1 MAKKQNP
8 EDLIKQLKEENERLK
23 SQLQTINST
32 PLLDRT
38 ITESAASATLNNA
51 KKVSKIGYW
60 NYSFTENRFTAS
72 VEFNEILEIDTT
84 KSAASISTLRKLV
97 HPNELS
103 KIAELETEILQN
115 HNNIE
120 MVLHLVL
127 KDGSSKYIEVKAKTD
142 GFKDQKPNNAFGIIY
157 DITDIHYKI
166 EKLKQNQELFKNLF
180 NHLTDIFIIFE
191 LVKTDDNHVVDYIY
205 KDVNPA
211 FEMLFETKKDDIINQ
226 PLSAQPQLFQQFNP
240 HFKITAIT
248 GQPQQDRFFVQ
259 SLDLFMDVLIY
270 APSEN
275 TIATVWRNV
284 SLMVQSE
291 GALRESE
298 EKYRQIFSIGF
309 DGILMMDFFSGKII
323 EANQAACQMFG
334 YKKDQFLTMNFRD
347 LSVEPETIE
356 QKITD
361 EKLNQI
367 TGNLT
372 KSDGSLLPFEASLSY
387 FNWSGHKVVLISMR
401 DISERIAAQKELI
414 NREKKYRQL
423 FDYSNDAILIIKN
436 YRIVDFNQKS
446 IQLFGTTEH
455 ALENKTLWNLSPV
468 SQSNGDDSRTKIVE
482 NLQQVLQGLQLQLDW
497 FFQRDD
503 KSLFIADLKL
513 SPLIFENEKVV
524 QAIVRDISPKK
535 QIEETIAINEIRWK
549 QALDISSTGFWEW
562 NIITNEVFFSNVWKK
577 MIGYEKDEIR
587 NQFEEF
593 EKRVHPDDITYV
605 YDKINAYFTAQTLD
619 FNIIFRIRC
628 KNGSYKWINA
638 LGKIL
643 SYNIEGKPERFI
655 GVHIDITKYIIEQ
668 QKAQEINTIYQE
680 ASHMLKIGYWKL
692 NLKTMIIS
700 GSSETFNIF
709 GINNSEK
716 VSLKQIENLV
726 HPEDQK
732 HFISQFIYTEENQ
745 TRNYTFRIIV
755 DNHTKFVLS
764 NSNAFSDSKNR
775 IEGFKGVFQDITS
788 FKKQELHLKDEQKL
802 INSYLEK
809 TQQTIIIIQNQE
821 IVFINEKFTELTGY
835 SHTDH
840 KASEIPLIDL
850 ASPEDRPLIQTL
862 FNNVSENVK
871 TTEKVDFR
879 IETKF
884 KRIKWVE
891 MVIAL
896 IKFNGQNAILIIA
909 NDITPRKKIEIQ
921 LRETE
926 DQHKKIISNA
936 TIGIAVINPNGKFQY
951 ANAEFI
957 KTTGID
963 EKLLTKTELKQL
975 LTDIDNFTVNND
987 IKSLKS
993 KNSSKYKH
1001 ELILKNNIAVHLKI
1015 EPSFDSGKNL
1025 EYLILYVENVDKV
1038 KKQIDLLTEESNT
1051 FKTIF
1056 ENSNAGV
1063 GIFNNDEDLIIHNQ
1077 LLFQI
1082 MNFDFL
1088 HKTTIGFSDFDFK
1101 LNNKSLDF
1109 TEITKTNRSISF
1121 EHHSSPNK
1129 TLYIEIKPIDLIS
1142 SKAVL
1147 LITKDITPNKKEVM
1161 NLINQL
1167 EQFNTTF
1174 QKLPYGCALIDKN
1187 RNIVLCNPKYAEIL
1201 HYSTNQLQH
1210 QKLDQLIHTDY
1221 LSDLI
1226 TKYSELFS
1234 GVTPSFSQLNE
1245 MFTSEGKIRWINSR
1259 ISTYTDQFNEIG
1271 YAIQVIDDVTEIKT
1285 AEYQILNNERLKTL
1299 NHIANSFAHDFNNM
1313 LMSMYGNSYLLK
1325 SNINDETL
1333 NSYADNLFTAL
1344 QKASEQTRNL
1354 LSFSKYKSKID
1365 LKTNTTKLFEDLL
1378 DQIYIPPNITIKA
1391 SYDRRNENILAD
1403 PSQLHR
1409 AIQNIII
1416 NACEFMPEGGEL
1428 GIETKSVYFEKDP
1441 EKELPPLKKGKYLR
1455 ISISD
1460 TGLGIAS
1467 NNITKIFDPFFT
1479 TRKNSLN
1486 AGLGLTIASNIIN
1499 EHGGTI
1505 KVESKLNRG
1514 SRFLIYLPQL
1524 DDEALRNNI
1533 QPDEQLI
1540 VKGTA
1545 NLMIIDD
1552 EDVVRII
1559 TAELMK
1565 KLGYNVFSF
1574 ASGKKAI
1581 RFYQSNMQNID
1592 LVVLDKHMPEMD
1604 GIEVYKE
1611 LRTLNPSIK
1620 AILLTGFNI
1629 DAEMEAVFLQD
1640 NNLIVQKPVSIEKL
1654 SGAISNLLLK

>member
-1 MAKKQNP
+1 MGKKQNP
-8 EDLIKQLKEENERLK
+8 EDLITQLKEENERLK
-23 SQLQTINST
+23 SQLQTIKST
-32 PLLDRT
+32 PLLDQT
-38 ITESAASATLNNA
+38 ITESAASTTLINA
-51 KKVSKIGYW
+51 QKVSKIGYW
-60 NYSFTENRFTAS
+60 NYSFTDNRFTTS

-103 KIAELETEILQN
+103 KIVELEHEILQN

-120 MVLHLVL
+120 MVLHLIL
-127 KDGSSKYIEVKAKTD
+127 KDGSSKYIEIKAKTD
-142 GFKDQKPNNAFGIIY
+142 GFKKQKPNNAFGIIY

-166 EKLKQNQELFKNLF
+166 EELKQSQELFKNLF

-191 LVKTDDNHVVDYIY
+191 LVKTDDDHVVDYIY

-226 PLSAQPQLFQQFNP
+226 PLSTQPQLFQQFGP
-240 HFKITAIT
+240 HLKITALT

-291 GALRESE
+291 GSLRESE

-334 YKKDQFLTMNFRD
+334 YEKDEFLTKNFRD

-356 QKITD
+356 QKISD

-367 TGNLT
+367 TGYLT
-372 KSDGSLLPFEASLSY
+372 KKDGSLVPFEASLSY
-387 FNWSGHKVVLISMR
+387 FNWSGHKVVLVSIR
-401 DISERIAAQKELI
+401 DISERMEAQKELV

-446 IQLFGTTEH
+446 VQLFGTTEH
-455 ALENKTLWNLSPV
+455 ALENKTLWNLSPA
-468 SQSNGDDSRTKIVE
+468 SQSDGGDSRTKIVE
-482 NLQQVLQGLQLQLDW
+482 ILQQALQGLQLQLDW
-497 FFQRDD
+497 SFQRND
-503 KSLFIADLKL
+503 KSTFVADLKL
-513 SPLIFENEKVV
+513 SSLIFENEKVV

-535 QIEETIAINEIRWK
+535 QIEENIAINEIRWK
-549 QALDISSTGFWEW
+549 QALEISSTGSWEW
-562 NIITNEVFFSNVWKK
+562 NIITNEVFFSRIWKR

-587 NQFEEF
+587 NHFEEF
-593 EKRVHPDDITYV
+593 EKRVHPDDKTYV
-605 YDKINAYFTAQTLD
+605 YDKINAYITAKTFD
-619 FNIIFRIRC
+619 FNINFRFRC

-643 SYNIEGKPERFI
+643 TYNKEGKPEQFV
-655 GVHIDITKYIIEQ
+655 GVHTDITKYIVEQ
-668 QKAQEINTIYQE
+668 RKAQEINTIYQE
-680 ASHMLKIGYWKL
+680 ASHMLKIGYWEL

-700 GSSETFNIF
+700 GSNETFNIF
-709 GINNSEK
+709 GIFNTEK
-716 VSLKQIENLV
+716 ASLKQIENLV

-732 HFISQFIYTEENQ
+732 YFISQFIYNNEKQ

-755 DNHTKFVLS
+755 DNHTRFVLS
-764 NSNAFSDSKNR
+764 CSNAFSDSKNR
-775 IEGFKGVFQDITS
+775 IERFKGVFQDITS
-788 FKKQELHLKDEQKL
+788 FKKQELQLKDEQKL

-821 IVFINEKFTELTGY
+821 IVFINDKFTELTGH

-840 KASEIPLIDL
+840 KKEEVPLIGL
-850 ASPEDRPLIQTL
+850 ASPEDRPIIQTM
-862 FNNVSENVK
+862 FNNVSDNVK

-891 MVIAL
+891 MVITL
-896 IKFNGQNAILIIA
+896 IKFNGQNATLMIA

-921 LRETE
+921 LRETK
-926 DQHKKIISNA
+926 DQHQQIISNA
-936 TIGIAVINPNGKFQY
+936 TIGIAVIDPNGKFQY

-957 KTTGID
+957 KTTGIN

-975 LTDIDNFTVNND
+975 LNDIDIFVLGNA
-987 IKSLKS
+987 IKSLKNKRLS
-993 KNSSKYKH
+993 EYRH
-1001 ELILKNNIAVHLKI
+1001 ELSLRNNVTVQLKI
-1015 EPSFDSGKNL
+1015 EPSFDSGNNL
-1025 EYLILYVENVDKV
+1025 EYLILYLENIDLV
-1038 KKQIDLLTEESNT
+1038 KKQIGLLAEESNT
-1051 FKTIF
+1051 YKTIF

-1077 LLFQI
+1077 MLFQI
-1082 MNFDFL
+1082 MNIDFL
-1088 HKTTIGFSDFDFK
+1088 HKTTIGFSDFNFK
-1101 LNNKSLDF
+1101 LNNKPISYN
-1109 TEITKTNRSISF
+1109 EITKNSGVISF
-1121 EHHSSPNK
+1121 EYHPNPNK
-1129 TLYIEIKPIDLIS
+1129 TLYVELKPIELTS
-1142 SKAVL
+1142 SNALL
-1147 LITKDITPNKKEVM
+1147 LITKDITANKKEVM

-1167 EQFNTTF
+1167 EQFSTTF

-1187 RNIVLCNPKYAEIL
+1187 RNIVICNPKYAEIL
-1201 HYSTNQLQH
+1201 HYSSNQLQH

-1245 MFTSEGKIRWINSR
+1245 MFTSDGSPRWISSKT
-1259 ISTYTDQFNEIG
+1259 STYTDQFNEIN

-1299 NHIANSFAHDFNNM
+1299 NHIANSFAHEFNNL

-1333 NSYADNLFTAL
+1333 NQYADNLFTAL

-1354 LSFSKYKSKID
+1354 LSFSKFKNKID

-1378 DQIYIPPNITIKA
+1378 DQIYIPPSINIKTN
-1391 SYDRRNENILAD
+1391 YDRRNENILAD
-1403 PSQLHR
+1403 PSQLQR

-1428 GIETKSVYFEKDP
+1428 NIETKSVYFEKDP
-1441 EKELPPLKKGKYLR
+1441 EKELPTLKKGKYLR

-1479 TRKNSLN
+1479 ARKKGLN

-1505 KVESKLNRG
+1505 KVESQLNKG

-1629 DAEMEAVFLQD
+1629 DAEMEAVFQQD